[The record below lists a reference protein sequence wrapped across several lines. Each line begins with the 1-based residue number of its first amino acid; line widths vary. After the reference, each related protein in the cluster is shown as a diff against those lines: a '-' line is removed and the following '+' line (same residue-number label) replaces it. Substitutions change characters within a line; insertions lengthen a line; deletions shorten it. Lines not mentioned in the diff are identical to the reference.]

1 MLHANFLNSL
11 LNYLLLTDICF
22 LGDDIYQY
30 NNVSQG
36 KITIPGIDDAEE
48 SLLTD
53 VSNPT
58 PNITPSIPTRQNNN
72 ACCQLLTLYIKSSLI
87 TKIIRNP
94 QTQIY
99 VLLK

>member
-1 MLHANFLNSL
+1 MLYANFLDSL

-58 PNITPSIPTRQNNN
+58 PPSIPTRQNNN
-72 ACCQLLTLYIKSSLI
+72 ACCQLLMLYIKSSYQKLTSKNLFF
-87 TKIIRNP
+87 TKKI
-94 QTQIY
+94 
-99 VLLK
+99 